1 MAKRE
6 IWVYSLV
13 IMCVILL
20 HGTGYRYGLPYV
32 EHYDEARIFYNAAIQ
47 RGAADGVVDL
57 PGYPPALMWM
67 HDVVQPISEQITHRP
82 AELEMGVG
90 IGMLRGLAVLCNALS
105 AALLVWCGRR
115 ITGAWA
121 IGLLAAAAW
130 ATAPDTLYNTVIAL
144 TEPYLILTSLL
155 ALALALA
162 ALYNKSQKAAVLSI
176 VAALI
181 GVMFKYSAFPAL
193 GFGVGVA
200 LWHLREDRR
209 WFRVLVVQ
217 AALIMGAALFL
228 FSVGGAGTLLG
239 WSTES
244 QTFTQGGFAR
254 LADAGWWHSIGE
266 PAANQLRLS
275 IPALLGLVVAGTAAF
290 VLLHDQTRRLI
301 WFSLLFFTL
310 SMLAFTIMYIVYT
323 EGVYRYVAPSSPFLA
338 LLASLA
344 IWGIGTVILQG
355 RDTPKRDAKPISTF
369 VFAFI
374 AVIWTVLILP
384 TSLGIVQDRAR
395 PDTRAALADWS
406 LPILTTPYQTILQD
420 SRDVRP
426 FVRDRAGY
434 RGLWHSQRW
443 EDPLEQLPAAWRAE
457 GANWLMAT
465 EETQERLMQTDEGRA
480 WAAEALF
487 LKSFPPEGERW
498 RGPALWFYRLTPPM
512 TAVDVVWGETVHLVG
527 YDVLKNDSAW
537 PDNSDM
543 QAGDTLTFAGYWRAT
558 TTPPAD
564 LHLFIHVR
572 PADDLTQV
580 VAQVDGLPVDMRP
593 TTTWDDTQETLI
605 GTAYSLI
612 WPDLPTGDYVLI
624 IGLYDLATGVR
635 WLTTEGSD
643 GWSMMPI
650 HSK

>member
-1 MAKRE
+1 
-6 IWVYSLV
+6 
-13 IMCVILL
+13 
-20 HGTGYRYGLPYV
+20 
-32 EHYDEARIFYNAAIQ
+32 
-47 RGAADGVVDL
+47 
-57 PGYPPALMWM
+57 
-67 HDVVQPISEQITHRP
+67 
-82 AELEMGVG
+82 
-90 IGMLRGLAVLCNALS
+90 
-105 AALLVWCGRR
+105 
-115 ITGAWA
+115 
-121 IGLLAAAAW
+121 
-130 ATAPDTLYNTVIAL
+130 
-144 TEPYLILTSLL
+144 
-155 ALALALA
+155 
-162 ALYNKSQKAAVLSI
+162 
-176 VAALI
+176 
-181 GVMFKYSAFPAL
+181 
-193 GFGVGVA
+193 
-200 LWHLREDRR
+200 
-209 WFRVLVVQ
+209 
-217 AALIMGAALFL
+217 
-228 FSVGGAGTLLG
+228 
-239 WSTES
+239 
-244 QTFTQGGFAR
+244 
-254 LADAGWWHSIGE
+254 
-266 PAANQLRLS
+266 
-275 IPALLGLVVAGTAAF
+275 
-290 VLLHDQTRRLI
+290 
-301 WFSLLFFTL
+301 
-310 SMLAFTIMYIVYT
+310 
-323 EGVYRYVAPSSPFLA
+323 
-338 LLASLA
+338 
-344 IWGIGTVILQG
+344 
-355 RDTPKRDAKPISTF
+355 

-465 EETQERLMQTDEGRA
+465 EETQERLTQTDEGRK
-480 WAAEALF
+480 WAAEGLF

-580 VAQVDGLPVDMRP
+580 VEQVDGLPVDMRP

-643 GWSMMPI
+643 DWSMMPI